1 MRHLERPKI
10 RTQFI
15 IFNLFGD
22 YVNPRSASV
31 WTSGI
36 VEILGMLGV
45 SERATRSTLSRMKAK
60 GWLTA
65 RKHGRR
71 SLYRLTARGK
81 ALLDEG
87 THRIFDT
94 TPTDWD
100 QSWHIVVY
108 SLPQE
113 LRAKRH
119 ELRTRLSWLGYGM
132 LEPGTMV
139 AAIPRSDEVQLLLQ
153 ELEVQPYVHFFTCA
167 KLEDGSNGDI
177 VSRCW
182 NLAVMN
188 ERYSRFVE
196 RYRSEYEDVL
206 KRRERQN
213 DLPPDECFVHRFWLT
228 YEFSSFPRQDPNL
241 PPELLPFNWR
251 GNEAAELLR
260 AYRAVLRDPAQMFVN
275 DALGLEPTDTPLPQ
289 DIVAI
294 PGI

>member
-60 GWLTA
+60 GWLKA
-65 RKHGRR
+65 QKHGRR
-71 SLYRLTARGK
+71 SMYRLTARGQ
-81 ALLDEG
+81 ALLEEG
-87 THRIFDT
+87 SRRIFDT
-94 TPTDWD
+94 TPTHWD

-108 SLPQE
+108 SLPQQM
-113 LRAKRH
+113 RAKRH

-139 AAIPRSDEVQLLLQ
+139 AAIPRSEEVQSLLR
-153 ELEVQPYVHFFTCA
+153 ELKVQPYVTFFTQA
-167 KLEDGSNGDI
+167 KLEDGANRDI
-177 VSRCW
+177 VDRCW
-182 NLAVMN
+182 DLAGMN
-188 ERYSRFVE
+188 QRYSLFVKRFQT
-196 RYRSEYEDVL
+196 EYESLLARYKD
-206 KRRERQN
+206 KA
-213 DLPPDECFVHRFWLT
+213 DLPPDESFVHRFWLT

-241 PPELLPFNWR
+241 PQELLPSNWR
-251 GNEAAELLR
+251 GSEAAELLR
-260 AYRAVLRDPAQMFVN
+260 AYRALLRDPAQTFIN
-275 DALGLEPTDTPLPQ
+275 HALGLKPTDTPLPQ
-289 DIVAI
+289 DMVAI
-294 PGI
+294 PGM

>member
-22 YVNPRSASV
+22 YVNPRSAAV

-65 RKHGRR
+65 QKHGRR
-71 SLYRLTARGK
+71 SMYRLTDRGK
-81 ALLDEG
+81 ALLEEG
-87 THRIFDT
+87 SRRIFDT
-94 TPTDWD
+94 TPTHWD

-108 SLPQE
+108 SLPQQM
-113 LRAKRH
+113 RAKRH

-139 AAIPRSDEVQLLLQ
+139 AAIPRSEEVQSLLL
-153 ELEVQPYVHFFTCA
+153 ELKVEPYVTFFTRA
-167 KLEDGSNGDI
+167 KLEDGANRDI
-177 VSRCW
+177 VARCW
-182 NLAVMN
+182 DLANMN
-188 ERYSRFVE
+188 QRYSLFVKRFQT
-196 RYRSEYEDVL
+196 EYEALL
-206 KRRERQN
+206 KRNQSKE

-241 PPELLPFNWR
+241 PEELLPSNWR

-260 AYRAVLRDPAQMFVN
+260 AYRALMRDPAQAFVN
-275 DALGLEPTDTPLPQ
+275 DALGLETTDTPLLQ
-289 DIVAI
+289 DMVAI
-294 PGI
+294 PGM